1 MRVGVAPVSLARPLG
16 LLALGA
22 VRPELVTS
30 LRAATMHWAWT
41 LPSGLTWLFVAGCA
55 VAAWLIG
62 YGTGYR
68 RGVND
73 AITGGIRKPDQRLN
87 EE

>member
-1 MRVGVAPVSLARPLG
+1 
-16 LLALGA
+16 LALGTLLS
-22 VRPELVTS
+22 ELVTS
-30 LRAATMHWAWT
+30 PPDGDDALVVD
-41 LPSGLTWLFVAGCA
+41 LPSGLTWLLIGGCA

-68 RGVND
+68 RGVNE
-73 AITGGIRKPDQRLN
+73 AINGSVRKPDHQLN

>member
-1 MRVGVAPVSLARPLG
+1 
-16 LLALGA
+16 
-22 VRPELVTS
+22 
-30 LRAATMHWAWT
+30 MHFVWT
-41 LPSGLTWLFVAGCA
+41 LPSGLTWLFIAGCA

-73 AITGGIRKPDQRLN
+73 SITGSLRKPDRRLSAK
-87 EE
+87 